1 RSLHCLAADGCN
13 RNQTGIVDSD
23 LGASLFLDATY
34 GLALRA
40 DEITDLL
47 GVDCHRHNARSV
59 RRQIGTRLRERLRHL
74 SKNVKSAFTRLRQ
87 RFLDDLEIESLDLDV
102 HLDRSDTVLSAGDLE
117 VHVAEVTLCAENVG
131 EDSVLAA
138 VLDEAHCD
146 AGNCGTK
153 RDARIIQRE

>member
-1 RSLHCLAADGCN
+1 MHQTFGSGHDLDESAEGRRALDSSFVGLANHWLCGDRLDHLTRSLHCLAADGCN

-59 RRQIGTRLRERLRHL
+59 RRQIGT
-74 SKNVKSAFTRLRQ
+74 
-87 RFLDDLEIESLDLDV
+87 
-102 HLDRSDTVLSAGDLE
+102 
-117 VHVAEVTLCAENVG
+117 
-131 EDSVLAA
+131 
-138 VLDEAHCD
+138 
-146 AGNCGTK
+146 
-153 RDARIIQRE
+153 